1 MAALVELIIVP
12 EVNELAAVPLDI
24 PERPVTAGAV
34 QVYVVPV
41 GTIFPLFAWS
51 SAGATVACVPEQI
64 AGETAAIDGL
74 GFTVTATLNA
84 VPAQLPEVGVTAYVT
99 TIAAL
104 VEFTNVPDANE
115 LAAVPACVPVMPVTV
130 GADHVYV
137 VPNGTI
143 FPLFVWS
150 SAGVT
155 VASPPEQITGDTAA
169 IDGFGL
175 TVNATLNAVPVQLPD
190 DGVTE

>member
-1 MAALVELIIVP
+1 LVEFTKVP

-24 PERPVTAGAV
+24 PERPLTNGADH
-34 QVYVVPV
+34 VYVVFV
-41 GTIFPLFAWS
+41 GTMSVLFTPPPLP
-51 SAGATVACVPEQI
+51 GVVEVDVAEQI
-64 AGETAAIDGL
+64 DARVMSAIDGL

-137 VPNGTI
+137 VPDGTI

-175 TVNATLNAVPVQLPD
+175 TVNATSNAVPVQLPD
-190 DGVTE
+190 EGVTV